1 MLTVEE
7 EPLLV
12 VVVEPPEEPPP
23 LEEEPDLGGYFSPEL
38 AQLPALGASDGVHL

>member
-12 VVVEPPEEPPP
+12 VVVEPPEEPP
-23 LEEEPDLGGYFSPEL
+23 EDEPDLGGYFSPEL
-38 AQLPALGASDGVHL
+38 AQLPALGASDGFIVN